1 MSCSRYFND
10 LLSFRSPSG
19 YKFLRDH
26 NILPLPCINTVRK
39 YLLAIKIGCG
49 FDPNLFKLLKKKFST
64 KNKFQRKG
72 ILLLD
77 EMFLRESISV
87 NSRTLTYT
95 GLEDCGDEIESKQ
108 ESNLKANHGLVFMW
122 QSLGEN
128 VAQPVAV
135 FASHGPVKGNNII
148 LFLLNKNT

>member
-1 MSCSRYFND
+1 M
-10 LLSFRSPSG
+10 
-19 YKFLRDH
+19 
-26 NILPLPCINTVRK
+26 
-39 YLLAIKIGCG
+39 
-49 FDPNLFKLLKKKFST
+49 
-64 KNKFQRKG
+64 
-72 ILLLD
+72 
-77 EMFLRESISV
+77 

-95 GLEDCGDEIESKQ
+95 GLEDGGDEIESKH

-135 FASHGPVKGNNII
+135 FASHEPVKGNNII

>member
-10 LLSFRSPSG
+10 LLSFRSRSG

-26 NILPLPCINTVRK
+26 NILPLPCIKTVRK
-39 YLLAIKIGCG
+39 YLLAVKIGCG

-64 KNKFQRKG
+64 KNKFQRKC

-87 NSRTLTYT
+87 NCRTLTYT
-95 GLEDCGDEIESKQ
+95 GLEDCGDEIESKH